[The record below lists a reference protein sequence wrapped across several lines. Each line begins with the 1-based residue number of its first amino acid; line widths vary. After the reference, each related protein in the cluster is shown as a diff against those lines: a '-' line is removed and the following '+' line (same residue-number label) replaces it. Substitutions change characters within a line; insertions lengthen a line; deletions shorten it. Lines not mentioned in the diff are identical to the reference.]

1 MFNQFISGA
10 VFFGFFIA
18 ALFFFRFWN
27 KTGDRLFLIFAF
39 SFLLMG
45 IERIVN
51 SFMPVAGEFRYYVYS
66 IRLLA
71 FSLLLFAI
79 LDKNRAG
86 K

>member
-10 VFFGFFIA
+10 VFFGFFIS

-27 KTGDRLFLIFAF
+27 KTRDRLFLMFAI
-39 SFLLMG
+39 SFLLLG
-45 IERIVN
+45 IERIIV
-51 SFMPVAGEFRYYVYS
+51 SFASVMAEFQFYVYG

-71 FSLLLFAI
+71 FSLLIWAI
-79 LDKNRAG
+79 LDKNRR